1 MQGKGTR
8 KPGEGRTEK
17 SVGLGKTQENPRFR
31 VYRNGKESPREGRMT
46 KPQGLG
52 VKEKKQEKWGQ
63 GKARKECQG

>member
-52 VKEKKQEKWGQ
+52 VKKKKQEKWGQ